1 MISENC
7 VHEQIN
13 VTACL
18 LQLNSFKNH
27 VEKVFH
33 NNNRRH
39 VYNVK
44 NFVHIKNDV
53 KNQIT
58 QFFSHIYRRHIYCFV
73 IVNKVK
79 IIDEIIN
86 EIETIKHILNSVLDF
101 LVYRLVVEQDIYDL
115 STLTNDFFYFI
126 TASHELDWQKQ
137 RVQYLLK
144 CDWSVAYL

>member
-1 MISENC
+1 MW
-7 VHEQIN
+7 
-13 VTACL
+13 L
-18 LQLNSFKNH
+18 LVYFNSFKNH

-58 QFFSHIYRRHIYCFV
+58 QLFFHIYRRHIYCFV
-73 IVNKVK
+73 IVNRVK
-79 IIDEIIN
+79 IIDEIVD
-86 EIETIKHILNSVLDF
+86 EIEIIKHILNSVLYF
-101 LVYRLVVEQDIYDL
+101 FVHRLVVEQDIYDL
-115 STLTNDFFYFI
+115 STLTSDFFYFI
-126 TASHELDWQKQ
+126 TTSHEFDWQKQ

-144 CDWSVAYL
+144 CDWDVAYL

>member
-13 VTACL
+13 VIVCL
-18 LQLNSFKNH
+18 FQLNSFKNH
-27 VEKVFH
+27 VEKIFH
-33 NNNRRH
+33 SNNRRH

-73 IVNKVK
+73 IVNRVK

-86 EIETIKHILNSVLDF
+86 EIEIIKHILNSILDLF
-101 LVYRLVVEQDIYDL
+101 VHRFVVEQNIYNL

-126 TASHELDWQKQ
+126 TTSYELD
-137 RVQYLLK
+137 
-144 CDWSVAYL
+144 

>member
-13 VTACL
+13 VISCL
-18 LQLNSFKNH
+18 LQFIQESCWNF
-27 VEKVFH
+27 FY
-33 NNNRRH
+33 NNNKRH

-86 EIETIKHILNSVLDF
+86 EVETIKHILNSVLNLF
-101 LVYRLVVEQDIYDL
+101 VHRFVVEQNIYDL
-115 STLTNDFFYFI
+115 SMLTSDFFYFI
-126 TASHELDWQKQ
+126 TASHKLDWQKQ

-144 CDWSVAYL
+144 RDWNVAYL